1 MKTLRP
7 VAGNFI
13 KTLAQM
19 FCWEFYETLRIIFF
33 TEHLQTSASAALQ
46 VIWCITYFMPL
57 IPL

>member
-13 KTLAQM
+13 KTLAQV

-46 VIWCITYFMPL
+46 VI
-57 IPL
+57 